1 MKNVSIRPNLNKK
14 DELTIHN
21 GKMGRKISGA
31 KKITILCKSVTVRPS
46 GNMQAVAGVKTVHAS
61 LNGDI
66 IPFVSPNELSKAV
79 QYRPHFG
86 ESSFTIDGEKFT
98 GGKII
103 TMIGWKAYTIE

>member
-14 DELTIHN
+14 DELTIHK
-21 GKMGRKISGA
+21 GKMGAKISGA
-31 KKITILCKSVTVRPS
+31 KKITIFCKSVTVRPA

-66 IPFVSPNELSKAV
+66 IPFLSPNELSEEIK
-79 QYRPHFG
+79 YRPHLG
-86 ESSFTIDGEKFT
+86 ESCFTINGEKFT